1 MRDKGRRHSF
11 LLLALAV
18 LLLTSVV
25 ACTGPAPSLDKS
37 LVINALATDELL
49 SRQGEIKIVQGIV
62 AGGYYAES
70 LEGQPTFLDFHDPGE
85 GYFKAIIWGDNRD
98 EFPPNPETY
107 YLDRTVRVKG
117 LIETY
122 KGMPEVVLREPSQIW
137 IVEYD
142 NAFVTRVTDGD
153 TMETED
159 GQHVRY
165 IGIDTPE
172 RGEPYYWEALQVNS
186 DLVTG
191 KEVRLEKDVED
202 KDRNGR
208 LLRYVWVG
216 DTMVNVE
223 LVRQGYAYSYSYG
236 PNLRYQEY
244 FLRLEKE
251 AREQRRGLWNS
262 YLY

>member
-1 MRDKGRRHSF
+1 MIVKDSAETQSAMRDKGRKRF
-11 LLLALAV
+11 LLILSLAV

-25 ACTGPAPSLDKS
+25 ACTGPAPSSDEC

-62 AGGYYAES
+62 AGAYYAES
-70 LEGQPTFLDFHDPGE
+70 LEGQPIFLDFHDPGE

-98 EFPPNPETY
+98 EFPPSPETY
-107 YLDRTVRVKG
+107 YLDKTIRVKG

-122 KGMPEVVLREPSQIW
+122 KGMPEVVLREPAQIW
-137 IVEYD
+137 IVEYE
-142 NAFVTRVTDGD
+142 NVLVTHVIDGD

-165 IGIDTPE
+165 VGIDTPE
-172 RGEPYYWEALQVNS
+172 SGEPYYWEALQLNS

-202 KDRNGR
+202 EDRNGR
-208 LLRYVWVG
+208 LVYGITDG
-216 DTMVNVE
+216 DGS
-223 LVRQGYAYSYSYG
+223 GY
-236 PNLRYQEY
+236 N
-244 FLRLEKE
+244 
-251 AREQRRGLWNS
+251 RENGVQLS
-262 YLY
+262 TKS